1 MSNITITNRQAVLD
15 LINAADESAELQGL
29 VDLQNFISV
38 DTPTSVATFSAS
50 SLISVQTI
58 LGGDM
63 GQMQT
68 SPGAINLL
76 SNSTDDTIS
85 STIQVY
91 QTDIFMQSTDETKVA
106 RVTLNADGSTNIRS
120 DDGDTLSTI
129 EVALA
134 GITFGSNDATNQII
148 LTIGPNQFNIQGLQT
163 FANDAA
169 AGAGGLVAGDL
180 YKHSAGNHTSLYI
193 KA

>member
-38 DTPTSVATFSAS
+38 DTPTGIATFSAS

-63 GQMQT
+63 GQIQT
-68 SPGAINLL
+68 SAGAVTLL
-76 SNSTDDTIS
+76 SNTTEDTIS

-91 QTDIFMQSTDETKVA
+91 QTDIFMQSTDETKIA
-106 RVTLNADGSTNIRS
+106 QITLNANGSTNIRS
-120 DDGDTLSTI
+120 DDGDTLSNI
-129 EVALA
+129 EVALSA
-134 GITFGSNDATNQII
+134 ITLASNDATNQTV
-148 LTIGPNQFNIQGLQT
+148 LTIGPNKFNIQGLQT

-180 YKHSAGNHTSLYI
+180 YKHSAGGHTALYI